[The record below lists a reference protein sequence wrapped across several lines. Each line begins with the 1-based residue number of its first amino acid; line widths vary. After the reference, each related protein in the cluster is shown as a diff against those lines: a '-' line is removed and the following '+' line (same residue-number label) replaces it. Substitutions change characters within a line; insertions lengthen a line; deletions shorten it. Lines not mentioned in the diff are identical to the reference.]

1 MKLTSWSKIL
11 VMAAALVFA
20 APAGMAQ
27 SASKTGPKYDMANEL
42 KIKGVVEEVRDVPGD
57 LEGTQLV
64 VKTDTKTVLVY
75 AAPGA
80 FLKEIDTAFA
90 KGDQVDVTGAKA
102 PNAAQETILAR
113 EITVGTNT
121 FTLRDDKGIPVWA
134 GWKSPKPSNK

>member
-1 MKLTSWSKIL
+1 MKFKLQSKVL
-11 VMAAALVFA
+11 VIAAGMVLA
-20 APAGMAQ
+20 APAGVAQ
-27 SASKTGPKYDMANEL
+27 SVSKTGPKYDMANEV

-57 LEGTQLV
+57 LEGTRLV

-80 FLKEIDTAFA
+80 FLKEIDTAFN

-102 PNAAQETILAR
+102 PNAAEETILAR

-134 GWKSPKPSNK
+134 GWKSPKASNK